1 MAIVTE
7 PLQGTGVQLQL
18 DTVSSEDALIK
29 VGVTVRSLN
38 DYGIVGGGSGHVVT
52 VDGTIIGALGGIS
65 FSGAND
71 TSVGNRLVVH
81 KSGAIYAQTYTDNQ
95 STPAVYMRGVSGQIL
110 NEGFIQATTTN
121 PYNTAGVGLFLV
133 AGAGGISV
141 QNSGTIIGGASGIRH
156 YAFSL
161 GNVGSKVTLV
171 NTGLIVGHFASYE
184 DADYGPLDPGEP
196 ASIDIVINRG
206 IMSGRIMLGHGND
219 VFDGSAGRLIGSSPI
234 VDGGA
239 GDDLL
244 KASISQE
251 NLFGGTGVDTLD
263 FTASTAVS
271 VNLSG
276 IYGPHGFAGFA
287 RGDTYSGFE
296 NVVGSRKGNDSI
308 TANDE
313 DNDLRGLGGDDVLVG
328 LGGADRLNGGLG
340 RDVLTGGAEIDHFIF
355 SSILERGDRITDF
368 SVDATTGDVLE
379 ISARGFGGL
388 RAGELL
394 ETQFRIGLT
403 KKAADKSD
411 RFIYRTTDDS
421 LWFDRDGTGKKYAPL
436 LVAKFD
442 GDILLSHS
450 DFVLV

>member
-7 PLQGTGVQLQL
+7 PLQGTGVQVQL
-18 DTVSSEDALIK
+18 DTVSAEDALIK

-38 DYGIVGGGSGHVVT
+38 DYAIVGGGSGHVVT
-52 VDGTIIGALGGIS
+52 VDGSVIGVEGGIS
-65 FSGAND
+65 LGSAAD

-81 KSGAIYAQTYTDNQ
+81 KSGMIFVQTFTDNQ
-95 STPAVYMRGVSGQIL
+95 ATPAVYMRGISGQII
-110 NEGFIQATTTN
+110 NEGVIQATN
-121 PYNTAGVGLFLV
+121 SLPYNAAGTGLFLV
-133 AGAGGISV
+133 AGAEGISV
-141 QNSGTIIGGASGIRH
+141 QNSGIILGGANGVRH
-156 YAFSL
+156 YAFST
-161 GNVGSKVTLV
+161 NSVGSKVTLI
-171 NTGLIVGHFASYE
+171 NTGFISGHYASYE
-184 DADYGPLDPGEP
+184 DAENTLDPGEP
-196 ASIDIVINRG
+196 APIDIVINRG
-206 IMSGRIMLGHGND
+206 VMSGFIRLNHGND
-219 VFDGSAGRLIGSSPI
+219 VYDGSAGRLIGSSPT

-244 KASISQE
+244 KAGVSHE
-251 NLFGGTGVDTLD
+251 NLFGGTGIDTLD
-263 FTASTAVS
+263 FTTSTAVS

-287 RGDTYSGFE
+287 RGDTYYGFE
-296 NVVGSRKGNDSI
+296 NVIGSRKGNDSI
-308 TANDE
+308 TANDV

-328 LGGADRLNGGLG
+328 LGGADRLIGGLG
-340 RDVLTGGAEIDHFIF
+340 RDVLTGGTEIDHFVF
-355 SSILERGDRITDF
+355 TSILDRGDRITDF
-368 SVDATTGDVLE
+368 SVDAVNGDVLE

-388 RAGELL
+388 RVGELL
-394 ETQFRIGLT
+394 ETQFRIGTT

-411 RFIYRTTDDS
+411 RFIYRTTDDT